1 VSISHHIHAFS
12 VPKYGH
18 KERENED
25 AVAFDAQ
32 AGWLAVADGATEAS
46 YSREWAEILAESIS
60 TATKK
65 PGNIKERMLERL
77 IPSRRLGSMVA
88 DLQQKW
94 YDQVPWDRLE
104 DLGWL
109 FVEKAQQGALATFL
123 AVRIEEQKWAA
134 IGIGDC
140 NLFIVGKNGIVKL
153 SVPAET
159 ADEFG
164 TSPSLVP
171 SMPGPQ
177 VKQALSSLW
186 RKTGK
191 WQPDES
197 LIVCTDAVAAY
208 LLYAVEKDA
217 SIMERLLAIETTK
230 EFAHWVQGARST
242 GMRNDDAT
250 VALVTQA

>member
-1 VSISHHIHAFS
+1 MSIAHHIHAFS
-12 VPKYGH
+12 IPKYGH

-60 TATKK
+60 PATKPAK
-65 PGNIKERMLERL
+65 LKDRLLETL
-77 IPSRRLGSMVA
+77 LPSRRLGSMVA
-88 DLQQKW
+88 DLQQQW

-140 NLFIVGKNGIVKL
+140 NLFVVGDDGAVRL
-153 SVPAET
+153 SVPQEK

-171 SMPGPQ
+171 SMPGPEM
-177 VKQALSSLW
+177 KRALQSLW

-191 WQPDES
+191 WKPDERM
-197 LIVCTDAVAAY
+197 IVCTDAVAAY
-208 LLYAVEKDA
+208 LLHAVQSDV
-217 SIMERLLAIETTK
+217 SVMERLFEIQSTK
-230 EFAHWVQGARST
+230 EFADWVTRARST